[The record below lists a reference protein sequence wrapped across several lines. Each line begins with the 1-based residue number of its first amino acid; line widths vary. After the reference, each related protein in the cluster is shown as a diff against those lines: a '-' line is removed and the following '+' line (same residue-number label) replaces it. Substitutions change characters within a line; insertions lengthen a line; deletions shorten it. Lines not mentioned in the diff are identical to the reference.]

1 MKKVQSVRKERL
13 FAALTAGVMLASSAA
28 LLLSARQGG
37 VSAYAET
44 GAEAPSA
51 ISSVSLTLSD
61 DISMNY
67 YVDVPADAA
76 DDAAPSMEFTLQTKD
91 NKYTSSV
98 VAYETVGDQ
107 WKFTYS
113 GVTPQHMGD
122 EVTATLTYTTA
133 AGAQD
138 QTNTRTTSLKEV
150 LTNYTTSSADDLKIS
165 VAAYEKLQ
173 TLVADILTYGAESQ
187 KYVGYDTENLVTD
200 GMTVTPS
207 TFDGAALQDD
217 YNLVN
222 DSAEVSFYGAG
233 LWFDNNLGIEV
244 RFTSTAAQEDLSV
257 KATVGERSKTLS
269 VQQKG
274 EQYSVVMP
282 LSVLEF
288 ASPVTFQVQNGGEE
302 IGEPLTYSVRTYI
315 DQKQDS
321 QTVGSLAKAVWNYYT
336 SVKAYEEA
344 AGVPADYRELP
355 IGNNSTVA
363 GDPGVWY
370 YWADGTENKS
380 YTFAADG
387 RPSWQNGGAQATI
400 TQLDKTASGAT
411 GYFRFRYQPG
421 GDDGTGLQAGD
432 DYVVTFTVETNVDGT
447 VGCKAGGD
455 ISVTAGKPL
464 TITRTGTVSSS
475 EAFFISVSSANF
487 GDKIPAEGLF
497 FRISNVSFEKVDV
510 LEKKQNADVLK
521 NPGTWFYH
529 CGDLDLASPHWLGGD
544 AISFSIDKINNNY
557 CQLRYQPDLEEGAQY
572 TLSFTVVANVDCTF
586 RYCGTPLELT
596 AGQEV
601 TIDPVTRTVANNND
615 SIITLGFTNYTY
627 NATDNG
633 MSLTVTIS
641 NITITPVA

>member
-44 GAEAPSA
+44 GAEDPSA

-98 VAYETVGDQ
+98 VADETVGDQ

-122 EVTATLTYTTA
+122 EVTARLTYTTA

-207 TFDGAALQDD
+207 TFDGSALDSD
-217 YNLVN
+217 FSAGSA
-222 DSAEVSFYGAG
+222 SAEVSFYGAG
-233 LWFDNNLGIEV
+233 LYFDNNLGIEV
-244 RFTSTAAQEDLSV
+244 RFSSTAAQEDLSV

-269 VQQKG
+269 VSQKG

-344 AGVPADYRELP
+344 LNTPELPDDYRLLV
-355 IGNNSTVA
+355 NNGSNAIVC

-370 YWADGTENKS
+370 YIADSES
-380 YTFAADG
+380 SAYDFAEK
-387 RPSWQNGGAQATI
+387 PSWQNGGVQATI
-400 TQLDKTASGAT
+400 TGMDT
-411 GYFRFRYQPG
+411 GSFRFRYQPSEEK
-421 GDDGTGLQAGD
+421 DGLKVGD
-432 DYVVTFTVETNVDGT
+432 DYAVTFTVESNVSGT
-447 VGCKAGGD
+447 VGCKAGGN
-455 ISVTAGKPL
+455 ISVTAGEPL
-464 TITRTGTVSSS
+464 TITRTGTVDEK
-475 EAFFISVSSANF
+475 EAFFISWNSANY
-487 GDKIPAEGLF
+487 GDKIPEGGLF
-497 FRISNVSFEKVDV
+497 IRVSNISFEKVDL
-510 LEKKQNADVLK
+510 LEKKLNSEVLAA
-521 NPGTWFYH
+521 PGTWFYH
-529 CGDLDLASPHWLGGD
+529 CNDSADLAIPPHWVEN
-544 AISFSIDKINNNY
+544 AISFSINKLNNQY
-557 CQLRYQPDLEEGAQY
+557 CQLRYQSDLPEGTEY

-586 RYCGTPLELT
+586 RYCGTFVELK
-596 AGQEV
+596 AGESMDL
-601 TIDPVTRTVANNND
+601 TTGTRTVANDNN
-615 SIITLGFTNYTY
+615 SIITLGFTDYTY
-627 NATDNG
+627 DVATAG
-633 MSLTVTIS
+633 VPLTVTIS
-641 NITITPVA
+641 NIHIAAVTA